1 VNRVVLDASAVMAA
15 IGSEP
20 GADVVMDKIA
30 HAAVSTV
37 NLAEVKSKLVERGFP
52 PADAWEAAISFSRE
66 VFDFDTR
73 QADLA
78 GGLISQT
85 RHLGLSLGDRSCL
98 ALAMILKAPVY
109 TADRDWAKL
118 DLGLEIRLVR

>member
-1 VNRVVLDASAVMAA
+1 MNRVVLDASAIIAA

-20 GADVVMDKIA
+20 GAEIVLEQIS

-37 NLAEVKSKLVERGFP
+37 NLAEVKSKLVDRGFP
-52 PADAWEAAISFSRE
+52 PGDAWEAAISFSRE
-66 VFDFDTR
+66 IFDFDTR

-78 GGLISQT
+78 GGMISQT